1 MKTFVAGM
9 LVLMLA
15 VGAGAQAPE
24 SATTFKATTRIV
36 VLDVVV
42 SDRKGKPVTRE
53 LGRDDFTVLEDGKP
67 QVIRSFEA
75 PSLHRMPVVAAG
87 SGAASVVVESAA
99 DLKKIGEAP
108 VTILVIDELNSKF
121 EDSSYS
127 RQMLVKFLQSQP
139 AVLRQPTALMVAE
152 NTAFRQLHDYTQSR
166 DALVEAVKKHVP
178 QFPWR
183 MENSG
188 KMGAGA
194 VERMAQVLASLQQI
208 AQSSAGTPGRKNLIW
223 VGNGFPSA
231 NLIGLPQDEGDTIE
245 AAVRRVTSRLLAA
258 RITMYTINPTANTTV
273 TVEADDPDDLNQT
286 GAEGGPDPF
295 GEGSVSFSAFAPATG
310 GKAFMGRN
318 DLENV
323 IGEGIAKGQEYYTL
337 SYTPTGGST
346 DAAKFRKIRIVMK
359 DPSLRAVTRE
369 GYYPEAVGDLNP
381 VTDATMGAKQVAANL
396 KLDLSAALT
405 TTISY
410 NGLTVTAE
418 RPVAGVCAIHV
429 AEAGIEW
436 GEGAKPSAEETVA
449 AGWYDAKGKLLGHVA
464 RELTVARGAPDAGA
478 ELQLPVVLPAGVA
491 RLRIVVRDARNGRM
505 GTVDLTKF

>member
-1 MKTFVAGM
+1 MKHFVAWM
-9 LVLMLA
+9 AVLMMA
-15 VGAGAQAPE
+15 VAAWAQQTPE
-24 SATTFKATTRIV
+24 AATTFKATTRIV

-42 SDRKGKPVTRE
+42 SDRKGRPVTRE
-53 LGRDDFTVLEDGKP
+53 LGRDDFTVFEDGKP
-67 QVIRSFEA
+67 QVIRSFEP
-75 PSLHRMPVVAAG
+75 PSAHRMPVAG
-87 SGAASVVVESAA
+87 PGAAPVVVESAA

-183 MENSG
+183 MENTG
-188 KMGAGA
+188 KSGAGA

-231 NLIGLPQDEGDTIE
+231 NLIGLPTDEGETIE
-245 AAVRRVTSRLLAA
+245 AAVRRVTAKLLAA
-258 RITMYTINPTANTTV
+258 RITMYTINPTADTTV
-273 TVEADDPDDLNQT
+273 TVEADDPDDLDQT

-310 GKAFMGRN
+310 GVAFKGRN

-323 IGEGIAKGQEYYTL
+323 MGEGIAKGQEYYTL
-337 SYTPTGGST
+337 SYTPTNAST

-381 VTDATMGAKQVAANL
+381 VTDSTMGAKQVAANL

-418 RPVAGVCAIHV
+418 RPAAGVCAIHV
-429 AEAGIEW
+429 AEAGIGW
-436 GEGAKPSAEETVA
+436 SDGEKQSAEETVA
-449 AGWYDAKGKLLGHVA
+449 AGWYDAKGRLLGHVA
-464 RELTVARGAPDAGA
+464 RELTVARGAEGAGA
-478 ELQLPVVLPAGVA
+478 DFKLPVTLPGGVA

-505 GTVDLTKF
+505 GTVDLKQ